1 LSSVARRYAAALADV
16 ALAQGEAREVQAE
29 LLSWEKMIASSDLLQ
44 ELLSNPTIPTDE
56 KERAVSDLI
65 VRSKVR
71 QTTANLLR
79 LLLKNQRLGELA
91 EINGR
96 FAEILDERAGLVS
109 AEVVSARPVP
119 ESMKK
124 TIQKDLRK
132 ITGREVKID
141 FTIDENL
148 IGGTITKIGSTVYDG
163 SIKNQ
168 LFELEKRLTSS

>member
-1 LSSVARRYAAALADV
+1 
-16 ALAQGEAREVQAE
+16 
-29 LLSWEKMIASSDLLQ
+29 MNASSDLLQ

-56 KERAVSDLI
+56 KQRAVNDLI

-91 EINGR
+91 EINAR
-96 FAEILDERAGLVS
+96 FGEILDERAGLVS

-124 TIQKDLRK
+124 TIQEDLRK
-132 ITGREVKID
+132 ITGRKVKIE

-168 LFELEKRLTSS
+168 LFELEKRLISS